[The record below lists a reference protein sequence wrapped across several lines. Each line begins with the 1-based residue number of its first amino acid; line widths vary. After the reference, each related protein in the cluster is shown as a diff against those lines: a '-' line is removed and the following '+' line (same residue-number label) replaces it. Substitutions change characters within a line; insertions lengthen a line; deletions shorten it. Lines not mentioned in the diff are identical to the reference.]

1 MANNKFSL
9 GDHEKDRGEETNNP
23 HIIARRHI
31 TKGEFT
37 DAKTINLVQ
46 SQLGHTINQ
55 EELDKLNSI
64 KPVSILFDDLGV
76 QPKIREQVINS
87 SAYHAKVRSKLNKT
101 FSLIM
106 NSILREMFGFL
117 FDGME
122 NSNNTQK

>member
-1 MANNKFSL
+1 M
-9 GDHEKDRGEETNNP
+9 
-23 HIIARRHI
+23 
-31 TKGEFT
+31 
-37 DAKTINLVQ
+37 VQ

>member
-55 EELDKLNSI
+55 EELDKLSTI
-64 KPVSILFDDLGV
+64 KLDSFLFDELGV
-76 QPKIREQVINS
+76 QTKTHEQVISS
-87 SAYHAKVRSKLNKT
+87 SAYSAKS
-101 FSLIM
+101 
-106 NSILREMFGFL
+106 
-117 FDGME
+117 
-122 NSNNTQK
+122 